1 MSVPASVATLPHACK
16 SGHSVHSWPVL
27 ILLLIAAIIL
37 TSCSGAAA
45 ESKDLSGHVL
55 IVGSTALQPLATQA
69 ASLFVKAHPDVQMEV
84 RGGGSKVGLV
94 SVNNHQA
101 DIGDSDIYADPALYP
116 DPNLTDHLVCVIP
129 FTMITHPG
137 VSITSLKREEIIKI
151 FSTGEITNWNQVGG
165 PNLAIVPVVRPATSG
180 TRDTF
185 RKYILEGRDERGKL
199 LTTDSTDTVRDTVAN
214 TPGAI
219 GYIGVPSVDKNVHT
233 IAIDGATPTQANIE
247 SGNYLFWGFEHMYT
261 LGDDDPVIDEF
272 LNHFMLAPQAQA
284 LALQLGYIPIANV
297 KLAKTDGPALT
308 ARAAGSQ
315 LDGRTYQ

>member
-1 MSVPASVATLPHACK
+1 MVV
-16 SGHSVHSWPVL
+16 
-27 ILLLIAAIIL
+27 IAVIAL

-69 ASLFVKAHPDVQMEV
+69 AVLFTKAHPKVQMEV
-84 RGGGSKVGLV
+84 RGGGSVVGLT

-101 DIGDSDIYADPALYP
+101 DIGDSDIYANPALYP

-137 VSITSLKREEIIKI
+137 ITVTSLKRDEIIKI
-151 FSTGEITNWNQVGG
+151 FLTGGITNWKQVGG
-165 PNLAIVPVVRPATSG
+165 PNLPIAPVVRPATFG

-185 RKYILEGRDERGKL
+185 RKYILEGRDESGKL
-199 LTTDSTDTVRDTVAN
+199 LTTDSSDTVHDTVAN

-219 GYIGVPSVDKNVHT
+219 GYLAMPYVNNAVHAV
-233 IAIDGATPTQANIE
+233 AIDGATPTQANIE
-247 SGNYLFWGFEHMYT
+247 SGKYLFWGFEHMYT
-261 LGDDDPVIDEF
+261 LGDDDPVLDEF
-272 LNHFMLAPQAQA
+272 LNRFMLSQQAQD

-297 KLAKTDGPALT
+297 KLANANTDAPASA
-308 ARAAGSQ
+308 ARS
-315 LDGRTYQ
+315 DGRIRQ